1 MQLDTLIFDMD
12 GVLIDVSESYRTATR
27 LTVQFYF
34 ERLLGL
40 APDAGELVA
49 REEVSALKL
58 AGGFNNDW
66 DLTAALVRYYLAL
79 IPPQSPVALPTD
91 QRQIVDY
98 LQRAGAQIS
107 ATVTDLARR
116 KDIAAFAQN
125 VAVNG
130 GGLTTVQKILGEKN
144 DHLLFASG
152 DLRETNLTKRIFEE
166 FYLDEELF
174 QQAYGEARQFIHEP
188 GLIHRER
195 LIPTLQSLIS
205 LSHRTALGIATGR
218 PRDQA
223 LFALQTMGIADL
235 FRAVIALEDV
245 MAAEEKQFADH
256 ATRVNLSKPHPFML
270 LECAR
275 KIGGTR
281 LAYVGDTLDD
291 IRAANAAKR
300 ERNFVSIGCLAAAE
314 DKTYLRREFER
325 VGADVVIEQP
335 DELVGLIE
343 TRPGRF

>member
-1 MQLDTLIFDMD
+1 
-12 GVLIDVSESYRTATR
+12 
-27 LTVQFYF
+27 
-34 ERLLGL
+34 
-40 APDAGELVA
+40 
-49 REEVSALKL
+49 
-58 AGGFNNDW
+58 
-66 DLTAALVRYYLAL
+66 
-79 IPPQSPVALPTD
+79 
-91 QRQIVDY
+91 
-98 LQRAGAQIS
+98 
-107 ATVTDLARR
+107 
-116 KDIAAFAQN
+116 
-125 VAVNG
+125 
-130 GGLTTVQKILGEKN
+130 
-144 DHLLFASG
+144 
-152 DLRETNLTKRIFEE
+152 
-166 FYLDEELF
+166 
-174 QQAYGEARQFIHEP
+174 
-188 GLIHRER
+188 LIHREK

-235 FRAVIALEDV
+235 FRAVVALEDV

-256 ATRVNLSKPHPFML
+256 GSRMNLSKPHPFML

-300 ERNFVSIGCLAAAE
+300 ERNFLSIGCLAATE
-314 DKTYLRREFER
+314 DKAHLRREFER
-325 VGADVVIEQP
+325 VGADIVIEHP